1 MRRCIAAPL
10 KTCTFWMAK
19 RSPKQLPD
27 LARRTWVLHYLD
39 RFLMLFVDFFVFFR
53 SQVPHGSHMASR
65 RPKRRQKG
73 APG

>member
-10 KTCTFWMAK
+10 TTCTFWMAK

-27 LARRTWVLHYLD
+27 LAGERCFFNDLD
-39 RFLMLFVDFFVFFR
+39 RFFMFCCYFLVVFR
-53 SQVPHGSHMASR
+53 SQVPHGSHMASQG
-65 RPKRRQKG
+65 PKRRKKG